1 MTVDYFKRSSLV
13 LRDNME
19 PEFIF
24 WEESWNDGS
33 ENNDEKVEQ

>member
-1 MTVDYFKRSSLV
+1 
-13 LRDNME
+13 ME